1 MDEIRHYIISVVAAA
16 VICGII
22 TSLTGKKG
30 TIGGI
35 IKFLCGLFLT
45 ITAISPWVGLRF
57 SDEFSF
63 WENFRSE
70 AQAAVREGE
79 VTGAEM
85 RSTII
90 TDQLE
95 TYILEKAD
103 SLGLT
108 VSVEISLDDNF
119 IPELVIIQ
127 GAASPYTRNMLCSY
141 IRNNL
146 GISGDRLTW
155 T

>member
-35 IKFLCGLFLT
+35 IKFLCGLFMT